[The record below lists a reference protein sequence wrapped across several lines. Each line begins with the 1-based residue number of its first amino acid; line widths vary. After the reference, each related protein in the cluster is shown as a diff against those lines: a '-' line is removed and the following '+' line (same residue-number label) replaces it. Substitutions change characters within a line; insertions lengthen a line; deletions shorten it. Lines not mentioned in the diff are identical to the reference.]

1 LHPDRLQEM
10 LREEKRLLQQD
21 TESSS
26 ESSSIADLA
35 EAAEVNSFTLT
46 AFCPLV
52 LLPRYSATLNGF
64 RSESQTGVRRSE
76 HSRAKGARQQIEAG
90 VNWA

>member
-1 LHPDRLQEM
+1 M

-64 RSESQTGVRRSE
+64 RSNPKPACAEASIPARRA
-76 HSRAKGARQQIEAG
+76 RANKSKRA
-90 VNWA
+90 